1 MIQLCVEKYCQNCTG
16 FEAEVEKHQSLYADG
31 RPIMTNTYIY
41 CERKEEC
48 KNLMKHLQKETE
60 KENAEL
66 K

>member
-16 FEAEVEKHQSLYADG
+16 FEAEVKKSQSLDAVG
-31 RPIMTNTYIY
+31 RPVKTNIYIH
-41 CERKEEC
+41 CKKKEEC

-60 KENAEL
+60 KDNAEL